1 MVGDVLVLD
10 RDRKQLEAC
19 ERDLI
24 SLGYHPIVTADLE
37 KAHGLLKSQNLALL
51 LTDIV
56 SLAGCGSELL
66 RSANDVHPQVPVVIL
81 TGLATID
88 AAVQSLKEGA
98 LFYLLKPVSLDQL
111 KVAVERAIIPR
122 SPDDAQKLNSEPPL
136 QNTSGEI
143 IVGAS
148 RMVQQVLEIA
158 GRVATSNANIVLYG
172 ESGTG
177 KELFARTIHACSSRS
192 RGPFIPVDCASLPEN
207 LLEGELFGFEK
218 GAFTGA
224 VHAKP
229 GMMEL
234 AHLGTLFF
242 DEVAELPLSLQP
254 KLLRALQERKHRRL
268 GGTRVVSFDVRVIA
282 ATNRDLNQLVSE
294 GKFRQDLYYRLN
306 VVPIHLPPLRKRE
319 NDVILL
325 ANHLLAEH
333 RRNRPSGPQHFAPQV
348 LGLFEQYSWPGNVRE
363 LQNVVEYCCAL
374 ARTNTIT
381 VEDLPEELQLYN
393 PKAVEIATSRPVQTF
408 RVAKA
413 NFLAQFEAVYVA
425 DLLKRYA
432 DNISQ
437 AARAA
442 GIDRKTFYSLLQKHH
457 LRRSAAQT
465 EGKRPMAVD
474 D

>member
-10 RDRKQLEAC
+10 RDRKELEAC
-19 ERDLI
+19 ERDLL

-37 KAHGLLKSQNLALL
+37 KVYGLLKSQSPALL
-51 LTDIV
+51 LTDIL
-56 SLAGCGSELL
+56 SLAERGSELL
-66 RSANDVHPQVPVVIL
+66 RSAHDAQPQIPVVIL
-81 TGLATID
+81 TGVVTID
-88 AAVQSLKEGA
+88 AAVESLKQGA

-111 KVAVERAIIPR
+111 KVAVARAIMPG
-122 SPDDAQKLNSEPPL
+122 SSDGAEKLESELHPQK
-136 QNTSGEI
+136 TSAEI
-143 IVGAS
+143 IVGTS
-148 RMVQQVLEIA
+148 RVVQHVVDIA
-158 GRVATSNANIVLYG
+158 GRVAPSNANIVLFG

-177 KELFARTIHACSSRS
+177 KELFARTVHACSGRS

-224 VHAKP
+224 IHAKP

-234 AHLGTLFF
+234 ADLGTLFF

-268 GGTRVVSFDVRVIA
+268 GGTRIVSFDVRVIS

-333 RRNRPSGPQHFAPQV
+333 RRKRPSGPKCFAPQV
-348 LGLFEQYSWPGNVRE
+348 LQLFAQYSWPGNIRE

-393 PKAVEIATSRPVQTF
+393 PKAVEIAPLQPVQAF
-408 RVAKA
+408 RAAKA
-413 NFLAQFEAVYVA
+413 RFLGQFEAAYVA
-425 DLLKRYA
+425 DLMKRYA

-437 AARAA
+437 AARVA
-442 GIDRKTFYSLLQKHH
+442 GIDRKTFYALLEKHH
-457 LRRSAAQT
+457 SRGSVAEHPQT
-465 EGKRPMAVD
+465 D
-474 D
+474 SS